1 MNDKLNNY
9 LKLEYSKYYLLE
21 LRYTDVQVQTYKQ
34 AIIINIILEL
44 RYHLEYVYIFKVEQ
58 LPNTFKVRT
67 VSKRYQ
73 LCVVKS
79 TTAWFRVSY

>member
-9 LKLEYSKYYLLE
+9 LELEYSKYYLLE

-67 VSKRYQ
+67 VSKR
-73 LCVVKS
+73 
-79 TTAWFRVSY
+79 